1 MIPSTALS
9 EYVQENSQ
17 CARSCL
23 TLLSPAQFE
32 KIFAITLPSRTDHLD
47 AIALAAAFTGLDID
61 IIDGVDGNSV
71 PAKALPP
78 DSAAAHLSPGSIGS
92 WRAHLNA
99 LRT

>member
-1 MIPSTALS
+1 MLP
-9 EYVQENSQ
+9 
-17 CARSCL
+17 RK
-23 TLLSPAQFE
+23 QFG
-32 KIFAITLPSRTDHLD
+32 KIFAITLPARTDHLD

-61 IIDGVDGNSV
+61 IIDGVRGSSV

-78 DSAAAHLSPGSIGS
+78 DTAAAKLSPGSIGS